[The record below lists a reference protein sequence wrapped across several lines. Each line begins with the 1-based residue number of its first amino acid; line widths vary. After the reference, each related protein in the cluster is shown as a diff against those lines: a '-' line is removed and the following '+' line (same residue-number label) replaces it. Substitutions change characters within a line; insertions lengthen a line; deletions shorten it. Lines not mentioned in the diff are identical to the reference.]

1 MPLQPGTRLGPYEI
15 TAAIGAGGMGEV
27 YQARDTAL
35 NRNVAIKVLPEALAG
50 DADRLARFQREA
62 EALAALNHSNIAQV
76 YGLEKSGDTPAIVME
91 LVEGPTLADRIA
103 AGAIPLDDA
112 LPIARQIAEALEA
125 AHERG
130 IIHRDLKPANVK
142 VRDDGT
148 VKVLDFG
155 LAKAMDPPGEPS
167 GNTANSPTLTAR
179 ATQMGVILGTAA
191 YMAPEQAR
199 GKVVDRR
206 ADIWAFGAV
215 LFEMLTGTRAFPG
228 DDVTDTLAAVV
239 RGEPDW
245 NALPTGISP
254 SLRVFLQ
261 RCLEK
266 DPKRR
271 VGDAHDV
278 GLALEGAFD
287 TTPAESAAQPTGP
300 PPPLWRRPV
309 PLGLAGLVVLAGL
322 VTVVTT
328 WLAARADGIRPGVA
342 RFLVTTSTPLTPRSI
357 SVGLALFPDGSHIA
371 YDGESDDGTTRIF
384 LRPIDQLDDAAVRG
398 TEAKR
403 GPFVSPDGE
412 WIGIIDRSDGGRHLQ
427 KIAVSGGRPITVT
440 ESPDRIIG
448 ATWDD
453 EDRIIFGTSNAGLFQ
468 VSAAGGTPEPLTFT
482 GSDQPSVV
490 HRWPFAIPGRNAVVL
505 AVGADPAHLAALDLD
520 SRVVTD
526 LGIEGTSPQYAS
538 TGHLVYATEEGGLS
552 AVPFDAASLTV
563 TGNPVP
569 LIDTVTLT
577 YSEGAYFSLSRDGHL
592 AYIAASPRDVGL
604 TLVWVDRNGSEQL
617 LDSEPR
623 RYRYPRVSPD
633 GRRAAVVTN
642 EGIAVWDF
650 RLETLTS
657 LTVDPRGDNYPVWT
671 PQGDR
676 IAYRSDNDVYWKAAN
691 NTGAAELLVKNPGQG
706 DASPYLFTPDGQT
719 LVFREQVGTLGD
731 SENLGMIGLEADAE
745 PVWLLRSEFTERN
758 AVLSPNG
765 RWIAYQSD
773 RTGRFQVYVSPFP
786 NFEDD
791 RLQISNAGGVDPVW
805 SPDGRELFYLEQDP
819 LPRLMVMPVETD
831 SEFVPGDRRALID
844 WPYSDSGDGRNFDIS
859 PDGQRFLAVRPVDP
873 DAAGLGSEI
882 IVVLNWFEELKTRVP
897 VR

>member
-1 MPLQPGTRLGPYEI
+1 MPLEIGSRLGHYEI
-15 TAAIGAGGMGEV
+15 TALIGEGGMGQV
-27 YQARDTAL
+27 YQATDTKLGRQVAL
-35 NRNVAIKVLPEALAG
+35 KILPESFASDPDRLMRFEREARTLATLNHPNVAQIHGV
-50 DADRLARFQREA
+50 EA
-62 EALAALNHSNIAQV
+62 EALVL
-76 YGLEKSGDTPAIVME
+76 E
-91 LVEGPTLADRIA
+91 LVEGPTLADRIDQ
-103 AGAIPLDDA
+103 GPIPLEDA
-112 LPIARQIAEALEA
+112 LPMAIQIAGALEA
-125 AHERG
+125 AHDAG
-130 IIHRDLKPANVK
+130 VIHRDLKPANIK
-142 VRDDGT
+142 VRPDGT

-155 LAKAMDPPGEPS
+155 LAKAMDPVTDGPAGS
-167 GNTANSPTLTAR
+167 GQSMTVTSPAMTA
-179 ATQMGVILGTAA
+179 MGMILGTAA

-215 LFEMLTGTRAFPG
+215 LFEMLTGTRAFAG

-245 NALPTGISP
+245 SALPEGLSP

-278 GLALEGAFD
+278 ALALEGAFD
-287 TTPAESAAQPTGP
+287 TTPVESAAQPTGP
-300 PPPLWRRPV
+300 PPPLWRRSV
-309 PLGLAGLVVLAGL
+309 PLGLAGLALLLGI
-322 VTVVTT
+322 VTVLTT
-328 WLAARADGIRPGVA
+328 WLATRADAPPPGIA
-342 RFLVTTSTPLTPRSI
+342 RFLVTTSTPLTPRTFN
-357 SVGLALFPDGSHIA
+357 VGLAMFPDGSHIL
-371 YDGESDDGTTRIF
+371 YDGRSDDGTTRIF

-398 TEAKR
+398 TEDTR
-403 GPFVSPDGE
+403 GPFVSPDGQ
-412 WIGIIDRSDGGRHLQ
+412 WIGIISGSDGGGHLQ
-427 KIAVSGGRPITVT
+427 KIAVSGGRPITVA

-453 EDRIIFGTSNAGLFQ
+453 DDRIIFGTNTAGLFQ

-482 GSDQPSVV
+482 GGDQPSVR
-490 HRWPFAIPGRNAVVL
+490 HGWPFAIPGRNAVVF
-505 AVGADPAHLAALDLD
+505 AVGGDPTHLAALDLD

-538 TGHLVYATEEGGLS
+538 TGHLVYATGEGGLN

-577 YSEGAYFSLSRDGHL
+577 FSEGAFFGLSRDGHL
-592 AYIAASPRDVGL
+592 AYIAASRREVAL
-604 TLVWVDRNGSEQL
+604 ALVWVDRNGNEQV
-617 LDSEPR
+617 LDAQPR

-633 GRRAAVVTN
+633 GRRAAATTN
-642 EGIAVWDF
+642 EGIVVWDF

-671 PQGDR
+671 PAGDR

-691 NTGAAELLVKNPGQG
+691 NTGVAELLVRNPGQG

-719 LVFREQVGTLGD
+719 LVFREQLSRIDG
-731 SENLGMIGLEADAE
+731 SENLGMIGLEAGAE

-765 RWIAYQSD
+765 RWLAYQSD
-773 RTGRFQVYVSPFP
+773 RTGGRHEVYVSPFP

-791 RLQISNAGGVDPVW
+791 RIQISNAGGVDPVW
-805 SPDGRELFYLEQDP
+805 SPDGRELFYLEQDSS
-819 LPRLMVMPVETD
+819 PRLMVMPVQTD
-831 SEFVPGDRRALID
+831 PEFVPGERRPLID
-844 WPYSDSGDGRNFDIS
+844 WPYFDGGDGRNFDVS

-873 DAAGLGSEI
+873 DAAGIGSEI
-882 IVVLNWFEELKTRVP
+882 VVVLNWIEDLKARVP
-897 VR
+897 SGR